1 MRLRPHPSMLA
12 GAAFGTVAR
21 ASIVPFRHQNGPVEP
36 FARCRSAAMLRA
48 VNPPDAKAELELG
61 TSARRLDPTTA
72 TEDLQTALSSGTSQ
86 RPPRPVRILVVDDHE
101 GFRSSMVQALDLI
114 PDVEV
119 AGEARSGDEA
129 CNIVLTLKPDV
140 VLLDLSMPGM
150 DAMDATRQ
158 IRRVNPSSQVV
169 VLSAFD
175 GPQIEQ
181 AALAAGAWG
190 LVPKGTPLVDVVG
203 VLLNAAEQQ
212 PSR

>member
-1 MRLRPHPSMLA
+1 MLPPVSFPNAQA
-12 GAAFGTVAR
+12 GRGLR
-21 ASIVPFRHQNGPVEP
+21 ASTT
-36 FARCRSAAMLRA
+36 RA
-48 VNPPDAKAELELG
+48 E
-61 TSARRLDPTTA
+61 STTA
-72 TEDLQTALSSGTSQ
+72 TEDAQTALVGGLNSHAH
-86 RPPRPVRILVVDDHE
+86 RPVRILVVDDHE

-129 CNIVLTLKPDV
+129 CDVVLTLKPDV

-150 DAMDATRQ
+150 DAMDATRR

-190 LVPKGTPLVDVVG
+190 LVPKGTPLEDVVG
-203 VLLNAAEQQ
+203 VLLNAAEQ
-212 PSR
+212 PPAR

>member
-1 MRLRPHPSMLA
+1 ML
-12 GAAFGTVAR
+12 
-21 ASIVPFRHQNGPVEP
+21 PPVS
-36 FARCRSAAMLRA
+36 F
-48 VNPPDAKAELELG
+48 PDAKADRAIG
-61 TSARRLDPTTA
+61 TSARRAQPMMA
-72 TEDLQTALSSGTSQ
+72 TDDVQNALGSGPSS

-129 CNIVLTLKPDV
+129 CDIVLTLKPDV

-190 LVPKGTPLVDVVG
+190 LVPKGTPLEDVVG
-203 VLLNAAEQQ
+203 VLLNAAEQT
-212 PSR
+212 PAR

>member
-1 MRLRPHPSMLA
+1 MHVSREGEGADLEFGVASSLAAHPS
-12 GAAFGTVAR
+12 
-21 ASIVPFRHQNGPVEP
+21 
-36 FARCRSAAMLRA
+36 
-48 VNPPDAKAELELG
+48 
-61 TSARRLDPTTA
+61 
-72 TEDLQTALSSGTSQ
+72 
-86 RPPRPVRILVVDDHE
+86 RPVRILVVDDHE

-129 CNIVLTLKPDV
+129 CGIVLTLKPDV

-150 DAMDATRQ
+150 DAMDATRN
-158 IRRVNPSSQVV
+158 IRRTNPNSQVV

-190 LVPKGTPLVDVVG
+190 PVPKGTPLEDVVG
-203 VLLNAAEQQ
+203 VLLNAAEQT
-212 PSR
+212 PP

>member
-1 MRLRPHPSMLA
+1 ML
-12 GAAFGTVAR
+12 
-21 ASIVPFRHQNGPVEP
+21 PPVS
-36 FARCRSAAMLRA
+36 F
-48 VNPPDAKAELELG
+48 PDANAERVLG
-61 TSARRLDPTTA
+61 DSARRAESTMA
-72 TEDLQTALSSGTSQ
+72 TEELQHALGGGLSS
-86 RPPRPVRILVVDDHE
+86 RPPRAVRILVVDDHE
-101 GFRSSMVQALDLI
+101 GFRSSMVQALDLV

-119 AGEARSGDEA
+119 AGEARSGQEA
-129 CNIVLTLKPDV
+129 CEIVLTLKPDV

-190 LVPKGTPLVDVVG
+190 LVPKGTPLEDVVG
-203 VLLNAAEQQ
+203 VLLNAAEQ
-212 PSR
+212 PRAH

>member
-1 MRLRPHPSMLA
+1 VRVSSRSEMGEPGLFA
-12 GAAFGTVAR
+12 GGGLGVSLGMPNDAEVAR
-21 ASIVPFRHQNGPVEP
+21 AGDNG
-36 FARCRSAAMLRA
+36 SRA
-48 VNPPDAKAELELG
+48 
-61 TSARRLDPTTA
+61 T
-72 TEDLQTALSSGTSQ
+72 
-86 RPPRPVRILVVDDHE
+86 RPVRILVVDDHE

-129 CNIVLTLKPDV
+129 CDAVVTLKPDV

-158 IRRVNPSSQVV
+158 IRRVNPGSQVV

-190 LVPKGTPLVDVVG
+190 LVPKGTPLEDVVG
-203 VLLNAAEQQ
+203 VLLNAAEQSPQ
-212 PSR
+212 

>member
-1 MRLRPHPSMLA
+1 ML
-12 GAAFGTVAR
+12 
-21 ASIVPFRHQNGPVEP
+21 PPVS
-36 FARCRSAAMLRA
+36 F
-48 VNPPDAKAELELG
+48 PDAKAERGLG
-61 TSARRLDPTTA
+61 RIARRPELKSA
-72 TEDLQTALSSGTSQ
+72 AEDMQIALGGAIPP
-86 RPPRPVRILVVDDHE
+86 RPHRPVRILVVDDHE

-129 CNIVLTLKPDV
+129 CDIVLTLNPDV

-175 GPQIEQ
+175 GPQVEQ

-190 LVPKGTPLVDVVG
+190 LVAKGTPLEDVVG
-203 VLLNAAEQQ
+203 VLLNAAEQA
-212 PSR
+212 PAR

>member
-1 MRLRPHPSMLA
+1 LRVSSLSEMAEPGLVTGGGLGVPLGIPNHPE
-12 GAAFGTVAR
+12 VAR
-21 ASIVPFRHQNGPVEP
+21 SGDNG
-36 FARCRSAAMLRA
+36 SRA
-48 VNPPDAKAELELG
+48 
-61 TSARRLDPTTA
+61 T
-72 TEDLQTALSSGTSQ
+72 
-86 RPPRPVRILVVDDHE
+86 RPVRILVVDDHE

-129 CNIVLTLKPDV
+129 CDAVITLKPDV

-158 IRRVNPSSQVV
+158 IRRVNPGSQVV

-190 LVPKGTPLVDVVG
+190 LVPKGTPLEDVVG
-203 VLLNAAEQQ
+203 VLLNAAEQY
-212 PSR
+212 PPL

>member
-1 MRLRPHPSMLA
+1 VN
-12 GAAFGTVAR
+12 GT
-21 ASIVPFRHQNGPVEP
+21 
-36 FARCRSAAMLRA
+36 
-48 VNPPDAKAELELG
+48 DAKAEPELG
-61 TSARRLDPTTA
+61 ISARRAKPTTA
-72 TEDLQTALSSGTSQ
+72 SGDSQTAMSGAMSE

-129 CNIVLTLKPDV
+129 CNMVLTLKPDV

-158 IRRVNPSSQVV
+158 IRTVNPSSQVV
-169 VLSAFD
+169 VLSASD

-212 PSR
+212 LLR

>member
-1 MRLRPHPSMLA
+1 VN
-12 GAAFGTVAR
+12 GT
-21 ASIVPFRHQNGPVEP
+21 
-36 FARCRSAAMLRA
+36 
-48 VNPPDAKAELELG
+48 DAKAEPELG
-61 TSARRLDPTTA
+61 ISARRAKPTTA
-72 TEDLQTALSSGTSQ
+72 SGDPQTAMSGAMSE

-129 CNIVLTLKPDV
+129 CNMVLTLKPDV

-169 VLSAFD
+169 VLSASD

-181 AALAAGAWG
+181 AAVAAGAWG

-212 PSR
+212 PLR

>member
-1 MRLRPHPSMLA
+1 MLSPVSLPDA
-12 GAAFGTVAR
+12 QAERGLR
-21 ASIVPFRHQNGPVEP
+21 ASTP
-36 FARCRSAAMLRA
+36 RA
-48 VNPPDAKAELELG
+48 E
-61 TSARRLDPTTA
+61 STTA
-72 TEDLQTALSSGTSQ
+72 TDDVQTGLVGGLIS
-86 RPPRPVRILVVDDHE
+86 RPHRPVRILVVDDHE

-129 CNIVLTLKPDV
+129 CNVVLTLKPDV

-150 DAMDATRQ
+150 DAMDATRR
-158 IRRVNPSSQVV
+158 IRRVNPGSQVV

-190 LVPKGTPLVDVVG
+190 LVPKGTPLEDVVG
-203 VLLNAAEQQ
+203 VLLNAAEQ
-212 PSR
+212 PPTR